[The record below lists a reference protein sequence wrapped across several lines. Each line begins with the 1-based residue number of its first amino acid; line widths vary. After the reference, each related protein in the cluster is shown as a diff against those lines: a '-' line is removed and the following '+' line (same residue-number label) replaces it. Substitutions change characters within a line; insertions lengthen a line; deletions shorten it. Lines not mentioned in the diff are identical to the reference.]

1 MIRVEKR
8 LPYGLMVEWGT
19 VYKAYNYDEEV
30 KVEDEFIEYNKRQYV
45 AMDMPVQFKDADQV
59 KNGKVR
65 NREKIATDFTAS
77 NELDVL
83 ETTDA
88 YYDKIEEDYKCVVE
102 VGDIVKLANDWWNV
116 REIEENDLFMPKKHT
131 IYILKVQKVG
141 RELINV
147 KK

>member
-19 VYKAYNYDEEV
+19 VYKVCDYETEV
-30 KVEDEFIEYNKRQYV
+30 GDIEFNKRQYV
-45 AMDMPVQFKDADQV
+45 AMDMPVQFKNANQV
-59 KNGKVR
+59 KSGKVR
-65 NREKIATDFTAS
+65 NREKIATDFTAE
-77 NELDVL
+77 NQVDIL
-83 ETTDA
+83 ETTDS
-88 YYDKIEEDYKCVVE
+88 YYDNEEEDFKCVVE

-116 REIEENDLFMPKKHT
+116 REIEESDLFMPRKHT

>member
-19 VYKAYNYDEEV
+19 VYKLYEYEATTDA
-30 KVEDEFIEYNKRQYV
+30 IEYNKRQYV
-45 AMDMPVQFKDADQV
+45 ALDMPVQFRNANQV
-59 KNGKVR
+59 KASKIR

-77 NELDVL
+77 NQLDKL

-88 YYDKIEEDYKCVVE
+88 YYDKVEEDYKCVVS
-102 VGDIVKLANDWWNV
+102 VGDIIKLANEWWNV
-116 REIEENDLFMPKKHT
+116 REIEESDLFMPRKHT
-131 IYILKVQKVG
+131 IYILSVQEVG

-147 KK
+147 KE

>member
-19 VYKAYNYDEEV
+19 VYKLYNYEEEV
-30 KVEDEFIEYNKRQYV
+30 KVDNERIEYNKRQYV

-59 KNGKVR
+59 KSGKVR
-65 NREKIATDFTAS
+65 NREKIATDFTAE
-77 NELDVL
+77 NQVDIL
-83 ETTDA
+83 ETTDS
-88 YYDKIEEDYKCVVE
+88 YYDNEEEDFKCVVE
-102 VGDIVKLANDWWNV
+102 VGDIVKLGNDWWNV
-116 REIEENDLFMPKKHT
+116 REIEESDLFMPRKHT

>member
-19 VYKAYNYDEEV
+19 VYKPYEYEV
-30 KVEDEFIEYNKRQYV
+30 TTGGIEYNKRQYV
-45 AMDMPVQFKDADQV
+45 ALDMPVQFRNANQV
-59 KNGKVR
+59 KASKVR

-77 NELDVL
+77 NQLDKL

-88 YYDKIEEDYKCVVE
+88 YYDKVEEDYKCVVS
-102 VGDIVKLANDWWNV
+102 VGDIIKLANEWWNV
-116 REIEENDLFMPKKHT
+116 REIEESDLFMPRKHT
-131 IYILKVQKVG
+131 IYILSVQEVG

-147 KK
+147 KE